1 MSFWK
6 IMNFSAWAL
15 SSIIFLWLAIDFL
28 KAEKELSDKKNGTD

>member
-15 SSIIFLWLAIDFL
+15 STIIFLWLAIDFY
-28 KAEKELSDKKNGTD
+28 KAEKELSDKKNSID